1 MGADDATV
9 ARMFDWVRSR
19 VAFCS
24 RVAFYGSTPA
34 YFPVFALHGLEDL
47 G

>member
-1 MGADDATV
+1 MGAGDAPV
-9 ARMFDWVRSR
+9 ARMFDWVG
-19 VAFCS
+19 S